1 MILHHLP
8 KYTEIDPTITASTYS
23 QLDTSYHSH
32 PPDHLGCIC
41 EEGGC
46 LMGVQCGT
54 LRGVGSPAYLTL
66 EGGEVPNTVSL
77 ERRSTLQ
84 SNIAKNVEQYLCQSV
99 KV

>member
-1 MILHHLP
+1 
-8 KYTEIDPTITASTYS
+8 
-23 QLDTSYHSH
+23 
-32 PPDHLGCIC
+32 
-41 EEGGC
+41 
-46 LMGVQCGT
+46 MGVQCGT

-84 SNIAKNVEQYLCQSV
+84 SSIAKNVEQYLCQSV